1 MHSRMALQG
10 LVVFL
15 LAVPAA
21 GVCADEWYESYE
33 KGRVALSQNQFAEAA
48 QYLTDA
54 IEQKPESKANART
67 YGMVFIDYFPYLYR
81 GIARARLGQAGLAKQ
96 DFETEDRAGEVYEAE
111 RDTRAGPL
119 LRQQLEGLKSVAA
132 NKEEP
137 QPVSSPPESATDDAS
152 LVVKAPDTRIAAQT
166 AEDTLFAQAVEDLRR
181 GQMLSAKRAFANLQ
195 RRRRTFP
202 GFNTHIQTIQAQE
215 REIRRGIKAYLSGQ
229 YQKAVDVLTPVA
241 ERAMDVPDVHAFLG
255 SSYAALYFLSGE
267 DATSLR
273 DRAREAF
280 GRARSADTAFRLD
293 SSLVSPRIREV
304 YESVPQ
310 P

>member
-1 MHSRMALQG
+1 MHSRMSIPG

-15 LAVPAA
+15 LVVPAA
-21 GVCADEWYESYE
+21 GLCADEWYESYE

-48 QYLTDA
+48 QYLTEA
-54 IEQKPESKANART
+54 IEQKAESKANART

-96 DFETEDRAGEVYEAE
+96 DFETEDKAGEVYEAE

-119 LRQQLEGLKSVAA
+119 LRQQMEGLKSVAA
-132 NKEEP
+132 NKQDP
-137 QPVSSPPESATDDAS
+137 QPVSSPPQSATDDAS
-152 LVVKAPDTRIAAQT
+152 LVGNTADTHVAAPT
-166 AEDTLFAQAVEDLRR
+166 AEDTLFSQAVEDLRR
-181 GQMLSAKRAFANLQ
+181 GQMLRAKRAFANLQ

-241 ERAMDVPDVHAFLG
+241 ARAVDVPDVHAFLG

-280 GRARSADTAFRLD
+280 GRARSADTAFHLD

-304 YESVPQ
+304 YESVLQ

>member
-1 MHSRMALQG
+1 MHSRMAFPG

-15 LAVPAA
+15 IAVPAA
-21 GVCADEWYESYE
+21 GVSADEWYESYE

-96 DFETEDRAGEVYEAE
+96 DFETEDRAGEVYEGE

-119 LRQQLEGLKSVAA
+119 LRRQLEDLKGVAA
-132 NKEEP
+132 NKENA
-137 QPVSSPPESATDDAS
+137 QPVSSPPKSAADDAS
-152 LVVKAPDTRIAAQT
+152 LVGNTPDTHVAAST

-181 GQMLSAKRAFANLQ
+181 GQMLRAKKAFANLQ

-241 ERAMDVPDVHAFLG
+241 ARAADVPDVHAFLG

-267 DATSLR
+267 DASSLR

-280 GRARSADTAFRLD
+280 GRAKSADTAFRLD